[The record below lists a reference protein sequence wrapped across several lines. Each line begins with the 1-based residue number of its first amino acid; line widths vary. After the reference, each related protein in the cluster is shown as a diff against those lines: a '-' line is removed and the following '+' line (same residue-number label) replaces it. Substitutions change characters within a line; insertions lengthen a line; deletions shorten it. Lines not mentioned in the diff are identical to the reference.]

1 MWQDYSLFQQQS
13 KKDNLMVEQDQ
24 LPNSHIPFKK
34 PSYRMGK
41 VNAHIKRVFGDI
53 LQKEADL
60 PADALITISEVE
72 TANNL
77 RTAIVWISVLPVDKA
92 RQAIKKL
99 KPQMYHLQGTLNR
112 ELEMRPLPR
121 ISLRIDYGAE
131 YSDKIERRLADLD

>member
-1 MWQDYSLFQQQS
+1 
-13 KKDNLMVEQDQ
+13 MVKQDQ
-24 LPNSHIPFKK
+24 IPNNPIPFKK

-60 PADALITISEVE
+60 PNDVLITISSVE
-72 TANNL
+72 TADNL
-77 RTAIVWISVLPVDKA
+77 RTADVWISVLPVNKA
-92 RQAIKKL
+92 RKAIKKL

-121 ISLRIDYGAE
+121 ISLRIDHGAE
-131 YSDKIERRLADLD
+131 YSDEIERRLADLD